1 MCRAAHLVPLSG
13 RALTLTYG
21 LRPLGSQEGPQSG
34 SNPEYLWFRYNNI
47 PFDFIDRY
55 VYLEI
60 FKKFEWSKV
69 ASLALDGHKYSEYI
83 SHLQDVLQNEGIN
96 FITNRKF
103 PVESPDMSMVS
114 LREIR

>member
-1 MCRAAHLVPLSG
+1 MNDDVGVCLQGCLLHL
-13 RALTLTYG
+13 T
-21 LRPLGSQEGPQSG
+21 
-34 SNPEYLWFRYNNI
+34 
-47 PFDFIDRY
+47 PFHRY

>member
-1 MCRAAHLVPLSG
+1 M
-13 RALTLTYG
+13 
-21 LRPLGSQEGPQSG
+21 
-34 SNPEYLWFRYNNI
+34 
-47 PFDFIDRY
+47 
-55 VYLEI
+55 
-60 FKKFEWSKV
+60 

-114 LREIR
+114 LREIS